1 MRIAARVREITEWLI
16 ENVKNEVYY
25 LSSEL

>member
-16 ENVKNEVYY
+16 ENVKNEVCG
-25 LSSEL
+25 LPSEL